1 MLAPVDDAPASP
13 AAGPDALRAFRLG
26 AGSIVPILLGVVP
39 FGLIAGL
46 AATRAGLGLAEAS
59 GFSVVVFAGAAQL
72 AALDLLGSG
81 APLAV
86 VVATALV
93 INLRFAM
100 YSASLAPHL
109 AGASLPR
116 RLVAAYVMTD
126 QSYAVSIVRFAR
138 DEMDGPA
145 RLAFYLGTATPMWL
159 TWQVCTVVGAV
170 AGGVVP
176 PGLPLGFAVA
186 LAFLSLLLP
195 AVTDRPTLAA
205 AATAAVVAVLAV
217 GLPAGTG
224 LPLAMTSGVAVGW
237 LLATR
242 RRRRVPA

>member
-1 MLAPVDDAPASP
+1 MLARVDDPAAPPAGPSP
-13 AAGPDALRAFRLG
+13 ATAFRLG

-46 AATRAGLGLAEAS
+46 AATRAGLGPAEAS
-59 GFSVVVFAGAAQL
+59 GFSVIVFAGAAQL
-72 AALDLLGSG
+72 AALDLLGSA
-81 APLAV
+81 APLV
-86 VVATALV
+86 VVVTTALV

-116 RLVAAYVMTD
+116 RLLAAYVMTD

-138 DEMDGPA
+138 DELDGPA
-145 RLAFYLGTATPMWL
+145 RLAFYLGSAAPMWL

-170 AGGVVP
+170 AGNAVP

-186 LAFLSLLLP
+186 LAFLSLLLH
-195 AVTDRPTLAA
+195 AITDRPTLAA
-205 AATAAVVAVLAV
+205 AATAGAVAVTAA

-224 LPLAMTSGVAVGW
+224 LPLAAGSGVAVGW
-237 LLATR
+237 LMATR
-242 RRRRVPA
+242 RRRRVHQ